1 MKKRLNALD
10 ILKISTRAEGEWIK
24 HLHQM
29 GVDTSG
35 YPEADVPIP
44 ELGIVHHRVY
54 FPNALKPQFEQWF
67 SKEFLPRFLR
77 GEVKP

>member
-10 ILKISTRAEGEWIK
+10 ALRIGIVAEDEWIK

-29 GVDTSG
+29 GVDTSA

-44 ELGIVHHRVY
+44 ELGIVHHQVC
-54 FPNALKPQFEQWF
+54 FPDALKPQFHQWLN
-67 SKEFLPRFLR
+67 KEFMPRFLR
-77 GEVKP
+77 GEVKR